1 MYNNNNAP
9 YSNQVIEKTQQ
20 MKSKV
25 MKLIHV
31 CDRLKSKKTNWNDT
45 WEEVLENFAPQRN
58 RIYDKTR
65 GEERGHRLYDSTPQ
79 HFAELLASALHSML
93 TNPSVQWFS
102 LGTGDTGIDRKTEN
116 QKYIQK
122 LVSKVHDIL
131 NATNFQTE
139 IHELY
144 LDLVTMGTG
153 VMLIEKDPKELIR
166 FTSIPVFEMD
176 LEEDSK
182 GIVKTAARHIK
193 MRVDQAFDKYGEEAF
208 GTKAT
213 RLKKDPS
220 QEICISHL
228 VMRREDANLNKIDP
242 LNKAFASY
250 HIWQEEKILLK
261 ESGYDEF
268 PYVCPRWSKLGN
280 ETYGR
285 SPAVKTLSD
294 ARMLQQMMKTVLR
307 GAQKAVDPP
316 FIMAHDSVLG
326 RLNLTAGGVTAA
338 RHGMMDGIKPLMSG
352 ARVDLGMDM
361 VNQVRLNI
369 KQGFYI
375 DQLQLGGSDRMTELE
390 VNIRNDENLRL
401 LSPILGRLHNEMLDP
416 LVGRILKILMEKNEL
431 PQNTPVDL
439 QTNRLKMHY
448 RSQIAKAQTANE
460 GRQLSAFVGEAV
472 QMAGALNKP
481 EILDGI
487 NFDEVL
493 KVKASLDG
501 IVMSIFNNPEETE
514 GIRESR
520 GQAQAETQALNKEN
534 LQADTL
540 QKEANALK

>member
-1 MYNNNNAP
+1 MT
-9 YSNQVIEKTQQ
+9 I
-20 MKSKV
+20 
-25 MKLIHV
+25 
-31 CDRLKSKKTNWNDT
+31 CDRLKSKKSNWTDT
-45 WEEVLENFAPQRN
+45 WQEVLENFAPQRD
-58 RIYDKTR
+58 RIYNKTT
-65 GEERGHRLYDSTPQ
+65 GEERGHFLYDSSPQ

-93 TNPSVQWFS
+93 TNPSVQWFG
-102 LGTGDTGIDRKTEN
+102 LGTGDPEIDRKTVN

-122 LVSKVHDIL
+122 LVAMVHDIL
-131 NATNFQTE
+131 NSTNFQTE

-153 VMLIEKDPKELIR
+153 IMLIEEDKDLTIR
-166 FTSIPVFEMD
+166 FTTIPVFEMD
-176 LEEDSK
+176 LEEDHN

-193 MRVDQAFDKYGEEAF
+193 MQVHQAFEKYGEKAF
-208 GTKAT
+208 GVKAAQ
-213 RLKKDPS
+213 LKKDLT
-220 QEICISHL
+220 QEITITHL
-228 VMRREDANLNKIDP
+228 VMKREDANLEMLDA
-242 LNKAFASY
+242 LNKPFASY
-250 HIWQEEKILLK
+250 HFWQEEKMLLK
-261 ESGYDEF
+261 ESGYDNF
-268 PYVCPRWSKLGN
+268 PYVAPRWSKMGN

-294 ARMLQQMMKTVLR
+294 ARMLQQLMKTVLR

-352 ARVDLGMDM
+352 ARVDIGMD
-361 VNQVRLNI
+361 VINQVRLNI

-416 LVGRILKILMEKNEL
+416 TVGLILRILMKKNRL
-431 PQNTPVDL
+431 PKNTPVDL
-439 QTNRLKMHY
+439 QKMQLQMFY
-448 RSQIAKAQTANE
+448 RSQIAKAQTSNE
-460 GRQLSAFVGEAV
+460 GRLLSNYIGEVAQLAGE
-472 QMAGALNKP
+472 LLKP
-481 EILDGI
+481 EMLDII

-493 KVKASLDG
+493 KVKASLEG
-501 IVMSIFNNPEETE
+501 ITMSIFNTDEESDS
-514 GIRESR
+514 IREAR
-520 GQAQAETQALNKEN
+520 GQAGAEQEN
-534 LQADTL
+534 MQKQNLEADTL

>member
-1 MYNNNNAP
+1 MP
-9 YSNQVIEKTQQ
+9 ISNEANEEKL
-20 MKSKV
+20 KYKNKCL
-25 MKLIHV
+25 KLISI
-31 CDRLKSKKTNWNDT
+31 CDKLKATKSNWSDT
-45 WEEVLENFAPQRN
+45 WQEVLENFSPQRD
-58 RIYDKTR
+58 RIFDQTK
-65 GEERGHRLYDSTPQ
+65 GAEKGHFLYDSTPQ

-93 TNPSVQWFS
+93 TNPSVQWFD
-102 LGTGDTGIDRKTEN
+102 LGTGKTSIDRKTVN
-116 QKYIQK
+116 RKYIQE
-122 LVSKVHDIL
+122 LVSQVHDIL

-144 LDLVTMGTG
+144 LDLVTLGTG
-153 VMLIEKDPKELIR
+153 IMLIEEDKENLIR
-166 FTSIPVFEMD
+166 FTTIPVFEMD
-176 LEEDSK
+176 LAEDHN

-208 GTKAT
+208 GAKAT
-213 RLKKDPS
+213 SLKKDMT
-220 QEICISHL
+220 QEITITHL
-228 VMRREDANLNKIDP
+228 VMRREDANRNKVDVLNKP
-242 LNKAFASY
+242 FASY

-261 ESGYDEF
+261 ESGYDNF
-268 PYVCPRWSKLGN
+268 PYVCPRWSKMGN

-285 SPAVKTLSD
+285 SPAVKTLAD
-294 ARMLQQMMKTVLR
+294 ARMLQQLMKTVIR

-316 FIMAHDSVLG
+316 YIMAHDSVLG

-352 ARVDLGMDM
+352 ARVDIGIEL

-401 LSPILGRLHNEMLDP
+401 LSPILGRLHNEMLDVM
-416 LVGRILKILMEKNEL
+416 VGLILTILRKKKKL
-431 PQNTPVDL
+431 PKNTPVDL
-439 QTNRLKMHY
+439 QENQLQMFY

-460 GRQLSAFVGEAV
+460 GRLLSNYIAEVTQLSQGL
-472 QMAGALNKP
+472 QKP
-481 EILDGI
+481 EMLDAI

-493 KVKASLDG
+493 RIKASLDG
-501 IVMSIFNNPEETE
+501 ITMSIFNTDEDTSD
-514 GIRESR
+514 IREAR
-520 GQAQAETQALNKEN
+520 GQAGAENQEMNRQN
-534 LQADTL
+534 LEADTL